1 MTIVIYVSLLT
12 KTLKESQD
20 DRRETAKN
28 SN

>member
-12 KTLKESQD
+12 KTIKERQD
-20 DRRETAKN
+20 DRREPVKN